1 MKKGISNIVTK
12 VITGVAVI
20 SSESTSILGLY
31 QPQTPK
37 SLIKPDK
44 KKV

>member
-1 MKKGISNIVTK
+1 MKKGISNIVKK
-12 VITGVAVI
+12 VIKGVAVI
-20 SSESTSILGLY
+20 SSESTSILSLY
-31 QPQTPK
+31 QPQTPE